1 MTLKYEDPPK
11 ICCLGAGYVGGPTMT
26 VMAKKCPEIKVTVC
40 DLNERRIAAWNSSVC
55 FASSLLP
62 PRRGAERPSST
73 DRPRA
78 SRKHLTPARHAT
90 HTQAHCAPLDAVQAL
105 PIYEP
110 GLQEVV
116 EEARGRNLFFSTDI
130 ESAIRECTIIFVSV
144 HTPTKKSGI
153 GAGEARCTL
162 AAARPSDRIPERPAR
177 THAPTT
183 GAACAL
189 LCGGVLEPRAR

>member
-1 MTLKYEDPPK
+1 M
-11 ICCLGAGYVGGPTMT
+11 
-26 VMAKKCPEIKVTVC
+26 
-40 DLNERRIAAWNSSVC
+40 
-55 FASSLLP
+55 
-62 PRRGAERPSST
+62 
-73 DRPRA
+73 
-78 SRKHLTPARHAT
+78 
-90 HTQAHCAPLDAVQAL
+90 QAL

-144 HTPTKKSGI
+144 PTPTKKSGI

-162 AAARPSDRIPERPAR
+162 AAARPSDRSPERPAR

-183 GAACAL
+183 GPA
-189 LCGGVLEPRAR
+189 